1 MHVVLPPGLIP
12 PFAAIALEVTRGD
25 IANAAVA
32 AIMTAAMT
40 MIFVS
45 IVKYYFVRF

>member
-1 MHVVLPPGLIP
+1 VHVVVVLPPGLTP

-25 IANAAVA
+25 IANAIAA

-40 MIFVS
+40 SVLVS
-45 IVKYYFVRF
+45 IMLFKN